1 MLCRLSIP
9 FGSKLKALFN
19 AFAVFVFFSQF
30 NLRIGVT
37 TFSSL
42 LIPLHCFFYIS
53 GSKPVLFIGD
63 THPTLGLRVATLRFC
78 HKRLK
83 VRWCHG
89 FQTKPDCQ
97 LGLLGVKAL
106 LGGGLANRDKQKKE
120 QWEQDARFHA
130 TVLLTRECYTR
141 QTYLFNA
148 RVLGSAL

>member
-1 MLCRLSIP
+1 MKPLCWRI
-9 FGSKLKALFN
+9 ALFGGFQKPTRSFFCILWHQS
-19 AFAVFVFFSQF
+19 AFAV
-30 NLRIGVT
+30 
-37 TFSSL
+37 
-42 LIPLHCFFYIS
+42 YA
-53 GSKPVLFIGD
+53 

-83 VRWCHG
+83 VGWCHG

-120 QWEQDARFHA
+120 QWKQDARLHA
-130 TVLLTRECYTR
+130 TVLLTSEYYTR